1 VGSEKGSVSAWEN
14 WMEASQQIHKY
25 VNIMTGPIIGLVST
39 LHYLLVAGQSELLL
53 IDNYRR

>member
-1 VGSEKGSVSAWEN
+1 MSAWEN